1 MSEHATT
8 AGRRIRRLFTAT
20 AVALLMLWSY
30 AAYLTGADAADL
42 LRVRALAETLGQPT
56 DRLISDLQTERRLT
70 AGTIAGGPQEPSALT
85 GARTGTDRTVTA
97 LRDAAGG
104 TDLRLLTAGPV
115 HDRADALLRRLD
127 GLADLRADADA
138 GRSEAVTG
146 YDQLIDVAFAVYG
159 PEWGTRENRLAAET
173 RSIVALARTR
183 ELLAREDTL
192 LTAALTAG
200 RPSADDRRRLAELIE
215 IRRYAGT
222 EAVVGLPGNDQDAY
236 LTLVQGPRF
245 AALRSLEDR
254 LLHPVDSHPE
264 PSAEEWQAASAP
276 ALAELHDLVR
286 STARQSAERATPGA
300 ALLVVR
306 TGAVLGLGLV
316 ALVTLLL
323 AGARALRRIAAAPG
337 RTRPT
342 GPAAPAGELRRP
354 PVGGRPGTAD
364 RGDGGLAR
372 HAALDGR
379 NDHAPGRPITGV
391 RNGHAT
397 GRPAATGWGERD
409 SGAANTAGPG
419 RAGGGAVSA
428 AGPGRA
434 GGGPVAGRWD
444 EHTAAAATREL
455 FLRLTQRNQVLLR
468 EQLNLLD
475 LMERREHDAEEAAE
489 LFQLDHLATRLR
501 RNVEKLVTLAG
512 ARPARRWRR
521 PVPLLDVARG
531 AVAEVADYQ
540 RVLVAPH
547 WPWHLAGPA
556 VTDVIHL
563 LAELVENALVFSPA
577 QTTVRMAGEH
587 RPGGC
592 AVVVTDDGPG
602 LAPAALAAA
611 NRTLADPPMA
621 GPPSGRTGLYA
632 AALLAARCGARVSL
646 QPGPRGGTAAIVL
659 LPSALVTPT
668 GPDAAAPGP
677 GGPRSGPSARPSAG
691 PGSTGD
697 LPVRTRYSGSGRPGP
712 GRAGT
717 DTVEIPAPRA
727 ARGRS

>member
-1 MSEHATT
+1 MSEPATTT
-8 AGRRIRRLFTAT
+8 AGQPIRRLFAAT
-20 AVALLMLWSY
+20 AVALLVLWSY

-56 DRLISDLQTERRLT
+56 DRLIRDLQTERRLT
-70 AGTIAGGPQEPSALT
+70 AGTIAGGPQERSALT
-85 GARTGTDRTVTA
+85 GARTDTDRSVTA

-104 TDLRLLTAGPV
+104 TDLRLLTAGAV
-115 HDRADALLRRLD
+115 RDRADTLLRRLD

-138 GRSEAVTG
+138 DRTEAVTG

-159 PEWGTRENRLAAET
+159 PEWGGRENRLAAET
-173 RSIVALARTR
+173 RSIVALTRTR

-200 RPSADDRRRLAELIE
+200 RTSADDRRRLAELIE

-222 EAVVGLPGNDQDAY
+222 EAVVGLPGVDQDAY

-254 LLHPVDSHPE
+254 LLHPAGSRPE
-264 PSAEEWQAASAP
+264 PGVDEWQTASAP

-286 STARQSAERATPGA
+286 STARQSVERATPGA

-316 ALVTLLL
+316 ALVALLL
-323 AGARALRRIAAAPG
+323 AGARALRRLSAAPEH
-337 RTRPT
+337 TR
-342 GPAAPAGELRRP
+342 PAAPAREPRRP
-354 PVGGRPGTAD
+354 PVGGRPGAAAGSD
-364 RGDGGLAR
+364 SGSAG
-372 HAALDGR
+372 HAVLDGR
-379 NDHAPGRPITGV
+379 NDRAPGRPVTGA
-391 RNGHAT
+391 RHAT
-397 GRPAATGWGERD
+397 GGPAATGWGERG
-409 SGAANTAGPG
+409 SGTVN
-419 RAGGGAVSA
+419 A
-428 AGPGRA
+428 AGPGGA
-434 GGGPVAGRWD
+434 GGGPVSGRWD
-444 EHTAAAATREL
+444 EHTVAAATREL

-475 LMERREHDAEEAAE
+475 LMERREHDAEETAE
-489 LFQLDHLATRLR
+489 LFRLDHLATRLR

-512 ARPARRWRR
+512 ARPSRRWRR

-577 QTTVRMAGEH
+577 ETTVRMAGEH

-611 NRTLADPPMA
+611 NLTLTDPPMA

-677 GGPRSGPSARPSAG
+677 GGPRSGPSARPPAG

-697 LPVRTRYSGSGRPGP
+697 LPVRTRYSGSGQSGP

-717 DTVEIPAPRA
+717 DTVEIPAPSA

>member
-1 MSEHATT
+1 MSEPATT
-8 AGRRIRRLFTAT
+8 MTGQPIRRLFAAA
-20 AVALLMLWSY
+20 AVALLVLWSY
-30 AAYLTGADAADL
+30 AAYLTGAEAADL

-56 DRLISDLQTERRLT
+56 DRLIRDLQTERRLT
-70 AGTIAGGPQEPSALT
+70 AGTIASGTQEPSALT
-85 GARTGTDRTVTA
+85 GARTDTDRSVTA

-104 TDLRLLTAGPV
+104 TDLRLLTAGAV
-115 HDRADALLRRLD
+115 HDRADTLLRRLG

-138 GRSEAVTG
+138 GRPEAVTG

-200 RPSADDRRRLAELIE
+200 LTSADDRRRLAELIE

-254 LLHPVDSHPE
+254 LLHPVDSRPE

-286 STARQSAERATPGA
+286 STARQSVERATPGA

-306 TGAVLGLGLV
+306 TGAVLGLGLL
-316 ALVTLLL
+316 ALVALLL
-323 AGARALRRIAAAPG
+323 AGARALRRFSAAPDPS
-337 RTRPT
+337 RHTR
-342 GPAAPAGELRRP
+342 PAAPAGELRRP
-354 PVGGRPGTAD
+354 PAGGRPGSAA
-364 RGDGGLAR
+364 AR
-372 HAALDGR
+372 DVGSPGRAPLDGR
-379 NDHAPGRPITGV
+379 NDHAPGRPVPGV
-391 RNGHAT
+391 RNVHAN
-397 GRPAATGWGERD
+397 GGPAATGWGGRD
-409 SGAANTAGPG
+409 NGIV
-419 RAGGGAVSA
+419 RA

-434 GGGPVAGRWD
+434 GGGSVTGRRV
-444 EHTAAAATREL
+444 EHTGGAATREL

-475 LMERREHDAEEAAE
+475 LMERREHDAEEVAE

-512 ARPARRWRR
+512 ARPSRRWRR

-577 QTTVRMAGEH
+577 ETTVRMAGEH

-602 LAPAALAAA
+602 LAPAALATA
-611 NRTLADPPMA
+611 NLTLADPPMA

-677 GGPRSGPSARPSAG
+677 GGPRSGPSARPSVG
-691 PGSTGD
+691 PGSAGD
-697 LPVRTRYSGSGRPGP
+697 LPVRTRYSGSGQPGP